1 MRVKV
6 KNNKVDVAL
15 RIFKRKLKESE
26 KLIGLRKKE
35 YYEKPSE
42 KRTVLNQQRCFV
54 RNDDKEGKMDVT
66 PEQQQNIDDANVETV
81 EFLFQMLQKYN
92 PMVVSGV
99 LTAMGLS
106 VYKTI
111 LNPHEYE
118 LMCDSI
124 SSARDDINDLK
135 ILTDQRTLH

>member
-1 MRVKV
+1 M
-6 KNNKVDVAL
+6 
-15 RIFKRKLKESE
+15 
-26 KLIGLRKKE
+26 
-35 YYEKPSE
+35 
-42 KRTVLNQQRCFV
+42 
-54 RNDDKEGKMDVT
+54 RNDDKEEKMDVT

-99 LTAMGLS
+99 MTAMGLS

-124 SSARDDINDLK
+124 SSARNDINDLK
-135 ILTDQRTLH
+135 MLTNQRTLH

>member
-1 MRVKV
+1 
-6 KNNKVDVAL
+6 
-15 RIFKRKLKESE
+15 
-26 KLIGLRKKE
+26 
-35 YYEKPSE
+35 
-42 KRTVLNQQRCFV
+42 
-54 RNDDKEGKMDVT
+54 MDVT
-66 PEQQQNIDDANVETV
+66 PEQQQSIDDANVETV

-99 LTAMGLS
+99 MTAMGLS

-124 SSARDDINDLK
+124 SSARHDINDLK
-135 ILTDQRTLH
+135 MLTDQRTLH

>member
-1 MRVKV
+1 
-6 KNNKVDVAL
+6 
-15 RIFKRKLKESE
+15 
-26 KLIGLRKKE
+26 
-35 YYEKPSE
+35 
-42 KRTVLNQQRCFV
+42 
-54 RNDDKEGKMDVT
+54 MDVT

-92 PMVVSGV
+92 PMFVSGV

-111 LNPHEYE
+111 LNPQEYE

>member
-1 MRVKV
+1 
-6 KNNKVDVAL
+6 
-15 RIFKRKLKESE
+15 
-26 KLIGLRKKE
+26 
-35 YYEKPSE
+35 
-42 KRTVLNQQRCFV
+42 
-54 RNDDKEGKMDVT
+54 MDVT

-118 LMCDSI
+118 
-124 SSARDDINDLK
+124 
-135 ILTDQRTLH
+135 

>member
-1 MRVKV
+1 
-6 KNNKVDVAL
+6 
-15 RIFKRKLKESE
+15 
-26 KLIGLRKKE
+26 
-35 YYEKPSE
+35 
-42 KRTVLNQQRCFV
+42 
-54 RNDDKEGKMDVT
+54 MDVM
-66 PEQQQNIDDANVETV
+66 PEQQQNIDHANVETV

-99 LTAMGLS
+99 MTAMGLS

-124 SSARDDINDLK
+124 SSARHDINDLK
-135 ILTDQRTLH
+135 MLTDQRTLH

>member
-1 MRVKV
+1 
-6 KNNKVDVAL
+6 
-15 RIFKRKLKESE
+15 
-26 KLIGLRKKE
+26 
-35 YYEKPSE
+35 
-42 KRTVLNQQRCFV
+42 
-54 RNDDKEGKMDVT
+54 MDVT

-124 SSARDDINDLK
+124 SSARNDINDLK
-135 ILTDQRTLH
+135 MLTNQRTLH

>member
-1 MRVKV
+1 
-6 KNNKVDVAL
+6 
-15 RIFKRKLKESE
+15 
-26 KLIGLRKKE
+26 
-35 YYEKPSE
+35 
-42 KRTVLNQQRCFV
+42 
-54 RNDDKEGKMDVT
+54 MDVT

-99 LTAMGLS
+99 MTAMGLS

-111 LNPHEYE
+111 LNPQEYE
-118 LMCDSI
+118 LMFDSI
-124 SSARDDINDLK
+124 SSARDDINYLK

>member
-1 MRVKV
+1 M
-6 KNNKVDVAL
+6 
-15 RIFKRKLKESE
+15 
-26 KLIGLRKKE
+26 
-35 YYEKPSE
+35 
-42 KRTVLNQQRCFV
+42 
-54 RNDDKEGKMDVT
+54 RNDDKEEKMDVT

-124 SSARDDINDLK
+124 SSARNDINDLK
-135 ILTDQRTLH
+135 MLTNQRTLH

>member
-1 MRVKV
+1 MRK
-6 KNNKVDVAL
+6 
-15 RIFKRKLKESE
+15 
-26 KLIGLRKKE
+26 
-35 YYEKPSE
+35 
-42 KRTVLNQQRCFV
+42 
-54 RNDDKEGKMDVT
+54 DDKEEKMDVT

-99 LTAMGLS
+99 MTAMGLS

-124 SSARDDINDLK
+124 SSARHDINDLK
-135 ILTDQRTLH
+135 MLTDQRTLH